1 MKFYKVLTNVLDR
14 SWQLALSIIVATV
27 LTNVFF
33 ISTTDIVWEKHWQN
47 HQNIWE
53 AGTFQKLI
61 HKLSFGPKEKGHL
74 IFRCF
79 TSYKMRYNQTDSLT
93 GQISDKPMTYCI
105 SFRPK
110 CDSSVFEVFCCLK
123 YLGDFANFIS
133 HIISILQKCGWLT
146 MATL

>member
-1 MKFYKVLTNVLDR
+1 MKFYKALTNVLDK
-14 SWQLALSIIVATV
+14 SCKLALSIIVATV
-27 LTNVFF
+27 LTDVFLK
-33 ISTTDIVWEKHWQN
+33 TTDIVWEKHWQN
-47 HQNIWE
+47 PQNTWE

-61 HKLSFGPKEKGHL
+61 HKSSFGLKEMGHL
-74 IFRCF
+74 IFRYL
-79 TSYKMRYNQTDSLT
+79 TSYKMKCNQTDFLT